1 MTKSNPDLRPE
12 SNRTGELVVEQYV
25 GRHVRAA
32 ATAFHYTIDDLITQ
46 TTDAADGLLVYN
58 NVERITARG
67 IEVDRAGV
75 SVRPAARLGRR
86 HQDGGGRRGPADGDP
101 GVRTRPS
108 SSGHRGPYSARSAI
122 VGFTRVAARAG
133 M

>member
-75 SVRPAARLGRR
+75 SVRPAARLGPAPPGRWWTAWA
-86 HQDGGGRRGPADGDP
+86 GGRRSWRKDEA
-101 GVRTRPS
+101 
-108 SSGHRGPYSARSAI
+108 
-122 VGFTRVAARAG
+122 
-133 M
+133 